1 METNSADNKNLETSK
16 VEGKGKN
23 TSPSRENPKI
33 GVAERIA
40 RAIGSVSSLIAHSAF
55 FVGIFSLSLFG
66 FSFDQILLILTTL
79 VSLEAIYLAI
89 FIQMT
94 VNRQAMELEEV
105 QEDIEGIQEDVED
118 ISEDIEDIQ
127 EDVEEI
133 GEDVEGIQ
141 KEVEEIGDDV
151 EEISDDIEKEE
162 SEEDRERRS
171 TDEKLEKIEGAL
183 QSLVQDIEELR
194 KRE

>member
-1 METNSADNKNLETSK
+1 METNSADNKSLETVK
-16 VEGKGKN
+16 EEGKGKI
-23 TSPSRENPKI
+23 TPPSRENPKM

-40 RAIGSVSSLIAHSAF
+40 RAIGSVPSLIAHSAF
-55 FVGIFSLSLFG
+55 FVGIFSLALFG